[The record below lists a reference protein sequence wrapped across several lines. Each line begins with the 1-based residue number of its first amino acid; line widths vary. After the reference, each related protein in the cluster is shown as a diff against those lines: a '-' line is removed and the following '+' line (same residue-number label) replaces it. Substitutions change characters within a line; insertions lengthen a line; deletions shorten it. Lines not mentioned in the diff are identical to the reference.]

1 MASLIPLPCC
11 SSMDGLLIKV
21 SANFS
26 ISETLPFTCLNS
38 CIPSAGHTR
47 SLPEAIL
54 LLYEQVVNGRI
65 GAIFVQ
71 QHAQQRSYVYSLL
84 WSCLIL
90 LKFAMKKRLKASKV
104 ENQRKRLI
112 TCFRTGNSYALQGK
126 HPMNDMLC
134 DPCSTK
140 GSQCY

>member
-71 QHAQQRSYVYSLL
+71 QHAQ
-84 WSCLIL
+84 
-90 LKFAMKKRLKASKV
+90 RLKASKV